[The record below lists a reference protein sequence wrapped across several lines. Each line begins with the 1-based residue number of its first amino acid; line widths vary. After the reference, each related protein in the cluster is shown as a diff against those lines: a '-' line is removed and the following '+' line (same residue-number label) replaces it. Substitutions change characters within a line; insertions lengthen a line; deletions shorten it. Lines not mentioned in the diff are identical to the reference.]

1 VPDAPPDDFVEKRR
15 LLYGRGMES
24 RRAAAAKDLIAKGRL
39 AAALELLERGPDR
52 ATLEDVRRRAVEA
65 GDAFSLQR
73 ASQLLETPASADDWR
88 ALAEKAER
96 RERYYDAVN
105 ALERAGDAE
114 KAEALRA
121 ARCPD
126 FKPFKP
132 AGK

>member
-1 VPDAPPDDFVEKRR
+1 VAEAPPDDLPTKRR
-15 LLYGRGMES
+15 LLYGKGMET
-24 RRAAAAKDLIAKGRL
+24 RRAAVAKALIAAGRL
-39 AAALELLERGPDR
+39 AESLEYLERKRERPLLEE
-52 ATLEDVRRRAVEA
+52 ARRRAVEA

-73 ASQLLETPASADDWR
+73 SCQLLEAPATPDEWR
-88 ALAEKAER
+88 TLAERAER

-121 ARCPD
+121 AKCPD
-126 FKPFKP
+126 YAPFRP